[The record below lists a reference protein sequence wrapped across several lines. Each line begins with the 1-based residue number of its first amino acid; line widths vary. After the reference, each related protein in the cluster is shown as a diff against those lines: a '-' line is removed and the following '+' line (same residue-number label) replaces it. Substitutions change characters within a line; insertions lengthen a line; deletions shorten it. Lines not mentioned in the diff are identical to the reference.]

1 MKNILIKERVMLKSA
16 MLSIVAVVLL
26 ATTAYSQ
33 DKAVAYVKSQKLKV
47 CSHMTFGQL
56 IASNVDRATWDS
68 ASNDNGDI
76 YVDITGT
83 IGPAGERMSFYSR
96 SKINM
101 KNGGFTTTTMKLD
114 GTPLS
119 HDQILEIYRAMCR

>member
-1 MKNILIKERVMLKSA
+1 MLKKILVSV
-16 MLSIVAVVLL
+16 VAVFLL

-47 CSHMTFGQL
+47 CSHMTYGQL
-56 IASNVDRATWDS
+56 IASNVDRATWDTVT
-68 ASNDNGDI
+68 NNNGDI

-83 IGPAGERMSFYSR
+83 IGPAGERMSYYSR
-96 SKINM
+96 SKINL
-101 KNGGFTTTTMKLD
+101 KDGGFTTTTMKLD

-119 HDQILEIYRAMCR
+119 HDQMLEIYRAMCR